1 MNDKALSSIALFILI
16 IGITILWTI
25 DFTAEPKIISI
36 TEAKSKTNSY
46 VSITGKVIE
55 VQDKTSFLILTLE
68 DKTDNMQVLVYKDN
82 ALNIQEEMN
91 LLISGKVIE
100 YKNKKEINADKI
112 KLL

>member
-1 MNDKALSSIALFILI
+1 MNDKALSLIALLILT
-16 IGITILWTI
+16 IGITVLWTI
-25 DFTAEPKIISI
+25 DFTTQPKVISI
-36 TEAKSKTNSY
+36 SEAKDKTNSY

-82 ALNIQEEMN
+82 TLNIEEEMN

-100 YKNKKEINADKI
+100 YKNQKEINADKI
-112 KLL
+112 QLL